1 MQVLTVTWSH
11 PEDRRMARRAQR
23 KGKNPEIDENSHL
36 WEQVAAKLSSEIK
49 MSKPGV
55 RMPSEFVQSQRLGV
69 SRVTVRQALSSLR
82 ERGLIESKPGQG
94 WFVVDDRVPKNSL
107 VESLPIF
114 EPAGKM
120 MGFNEMARRK
130 GSFPDSIVLE
140 KTTRPATLEDAGVL
154 SVTAGAEILVLRRVR
169 RLNGVPV
176 AFDTSVIP
184 LYLIPNALNIDFTR
198 ASLHASLNAVG
209 TTLATAETEVA
220 AIPAD
225 PELAGLLKVSVGF
238 PLLKIEQA
246 FFDARGRAVE
256 RGVIIYRSDRY
267 RFRSRL
273 HA

>member
-1 MQVLTVTWSH
+1 MPRKT
-11 PEDRRMARRAQR
+11 QR
-23 KGKNPEIDENSHL
+23 KGKTLGIEENSHL

-49 MSKPGV
+49 MSGQGA
-55 RMPSEFVQSQRLGV
+55 RLPSESVQSQRMGV

-94 WFVVDDRVPKNSL
+94 WFVVDDRAPKNSL
-107 VESLPIF
+107 VDSRPIF

-154 SVTAGAEILVLRRVR
+154 AVTAGAEILVLRRVR

-198 ASLHASLNAVG
+198 ASLHTSLNAVG
-209 TTLATAETEVA
+209 TTLATAETEVE
-220 AIPAD
+220 AILAD

-238 PLLKIEQA
+238 PLLKIQQA
-246 FFDARGRAVE
+246 FFDTRGRAVE